1 MCSYVEGHSVSSFFS
16 EEQPGFCMLP
26 SATPTNKLQVG
37 PLGMAPLLCIMWQW
51 PEDWI
56 QNCCSNCNVRWK
68 TLQRTSLHCATLQQM
83 LWLWWVNMN
92 KTRLHVTYWK
102 MSGFFQ
108 LGPKLHEQLEMPSA
122 SQSLFLDECAAY
134 LSLNKNA
141 TGRIYTKCYLFTCSD
156 LRSCRSRR
164 GVSLSVRACH
174 LG

>member
-1 MCSYVEGHSVSSFFS
+1 
-16 EEQPGFCMLP
+16 
-26 SATPTNKLQVG
+26 
-37 PLGMAPLLCIMWQW
+37 
-51 PEDWI
+51 
-56 QNCCSNCNVRWK
+56 
-68 TLQRTSLHCATLQQM
+68 
-83 LWLWWVNMN
+83 MN

-164 GVSLSVRACH
+164 GVSLSVRAH
-174 LG
+174 LGSARVSETEDEEEILTWFTGSRRVK